1 MSIADALKFVKGA
14 VSTKNFVP
22 AMQHFAIKDGSV
34 SAFNGVVSLSSPIDV
49 DLVCAPKAVPLV
61 AALDRC
67 GDVVT
72 LDMTAAERLH
82 VKSSGFGVFVDC
94 LPLVEV
100 PTAHPKGHI
109 VDVDG
114 DRLLAALNVLKP
126 FIGDDASRPWSNG
139 VLLKDGCAFATN
151 NVTLVQYWLGEDLG
165 VPVNIPA
172 VAVRE
177 LMRIKQ
183 TPQSIQVSESS
194 VTFHFDGGRW
204 LNTLLFDADAWP
216 TLTTILDV
224 QCAPTPF
231 PEEFFTGLA
240 NIKPFLDEGGRVYF
254 HDGAIATTHTPQS
267 GIGAYQ
273 RVPGL
278 DEGGI
283 YTHAML
289 TLLDGVATQ
298 IDFSLYP
305 RQCIFYGDNLR
316 GAIIGMR
323 PA

>member
-22 AMQHFAIKDGSV
+22 AMQHFAIADGEV

-49 DLVCAPKAVPLV
+49 DLFCAPKAAPLV
-61 AALDRC
+61 SALDRC

-72 LDMTAAERLH
+72 LDMTSAERLH

-94 LPLVEV
+94 FPLVEMPQAKPAGDVV
-100 PTAHPKGHI
+100 PI
-109 VDVDG
+109 DG
-114 DRLLAALNVLKP
+114 DKLVQALNVLKP

-172 VAVRE
+172 VAVKE

-183 TPQSIQVSESS
+183 TPISVQASHSS
-194 VTFHFDGGRW
+194 VTFHFEGGRW

-216 TLTTILDV
+216 PLEKILNVPCDPLPV
-224 QCAPTPF
+224 
-231 PEEFFTGLA
+231 PEGFFEGLS
-240 NIKPFLDEGGRVYF
+240 NLKPFLDEGGRVYF
-254 HDGAIATTHTPQS
+254 HENAIATTHEPHN
-267 GIGAYQ
+267 GVGAYQ
-273 RVPGL
+273 RVDQLVQP
-278 DEGGI
+278 GI
-283 YTHAML
+283 YSHAML
-289 TLLDGVATQ
+289 SLLDGVALKV
-298 IDFSLYP
+298 DFSLYP
-305 RQCIFYGDNLR
+305 RQCIFYGDNIR
-316 GAIIGMR
+316 GAIIGMVQS
-323 PA
+323 